1 MPGAHGPQLVVD
13 AGIPFEGLLREDF
26 YRVAWTEG
34 PGWTRSAL
42 AGADAICVRSSTRV
56 DAELLE
62 GTPVRMV
69 ATATSGTDHL
79 DLEWL
84 ADRDIAVYAAPGS
97 NAVAVAEYVWA
108 NLRALIPDLLVTRP
122 RIGIV
127 GCGQVGQCVARRA
140 ALLGLE
146 VCVSDPPRAL
156 AEPDFCDRP
165 LDEVLNS
172 EVVTLHV
179 PLTQGGP
186 FPTANLLDAR
196 RISAI
201 APGTVVINAARGGV
215 LDERALAAAI
225 LDKDLRAILDCWVG
239 EPQIDPQLL
248 KRAQVATPH
257 CAGHTL
263 DAKQRGARFV
273 TEALEAFFRPGLV
286 PAPVMSEEPADG
298 MPARSAEPQADEPQ
312 SELRAQPAAVT
323 RGGAGTNAS
332 DMQPALDAEG
342 YLGLL
347 AEQVDFEAVTLEL
360 KALAGA
366 EPATRAAGFA
376 NIRRRAGLR
385 QELGLAFRDQYR
397 VGTPVA
403 DPHLPQGPV
412 QIV

>member
-1 MPGAHGPQLVVD
+1 MPGARGPHLVVD

-26 YRVAWTEG
+26 YRVTWTEG

-42 AGADAICVRSSTRV
+42 AHTDAICVRSTTRV
-56 DAELLE
+56 DASLLE

-79 DLEWL
+79 DLDWL
-84 ADRDIAVYAAPGS
+84 ADRGIAVYAAPGS

-108 NLRALIPDLLVTRP
+108 NLRALLPDLLTARP

-140 ALLGLE
+140 ALLGLD
-146 VCVSDPPRAL
+146 VRISDPPRAL
-156 AEPDFCDRP
+156 AEADFFDQP

-172 EVVTLHV
+172 DVVTLHV
-179 PLTQGGP
+179 PLTRSGP
-186 FPTANLLDAR
+186 FPTVNLLDAQ
-196 RISAI
+196 RIAAL

-215 LDERALAAAI
+215 LDEQALAAAVS
-225 LDKDLRAILDCWVG
+225 DHGLRAILDCWDG
-239 EPQIDPQLL
+239 EPQINPQLL
-248 KRAQVATPH
+248 KRAEVATPH

-273 TEALEAFFRPGLV
+273 TEALEAFFRPGL
-286 PAPVMSEEPADG
+286 APLAATPDGPADG
-298 MPARSAEPQADEPQ
+298 RLALPADPQ
-312 SELRAQPAAVT
+312 SKAPLRHPADPPG
-323 RGGAGTNAS
+323 RAS
-332 DMQPALDAEG
+332 TAAEETHPPLDAEG

-376 NIRRRAGLR
+376 TIRRRAGLR

-403 DPHLPQGPV
+403 DLHLPQGPV
-412 QIV
+412 RIV